1 MINLRRG
8 NFSRRKYIN
17 IIILNVNS
25 IFYRSN
31 VTINTMHSAKLGV
44 FLLAQITEFLGII
57 TRENNVFF
65 CICYFFREV
74 ERSHCIGDSKLIK

>member
-31 VTINTMHSAKLGV
+31 VIINTMHSAKLGV
-44 FLLAQITEFLGII
+44 FLLAQITESLGII
-57 TRENNVFF
+57 TR
-65 CICYFFREV
+65 
-74 ERSHCIGDSKLIK
+74 